1 MSRLSIIIPTY
12 NCEGYIRECL
22 DPILDQCDGTCQLVL
37 VDDGSNDG
45 TPAVLEEYSYKYKNI
60 IYSICCH
67 RGVSATRNTGLDLA
81 NGDYIT
87 FIDCDDTLMGGFLRS
102 GLGLLKSGYDLC
114 IFGIRREVPGC
125 PEELWTVEDRVYPS
139 ASDFAD
145 DYIRKR
151 ALLIY
156 SNCNKFYQADI
167 IRENGIRFREDVTFG
182 EDRLFNYAYLPHCG
196 RIATSSLIMLR
207 YIQRVED
214 SQSTRYIP
222 GYFDTMISLHR
233 EKMNCFRSLSIGTSQ
248 KEQDDFEKAD
258 LTNEVKIAIKRWE
271 AHPEERD
278 ENQAEINKPRP
289 KTGIY

>member
-1 MSRLSIIIPTY
+1 MPRLSIIIPTY

-45 TPAVLEEYSYKYKNI
+45 TPAVLEEYSHKYKNI
-60 IYSICCH
+60 IYSLCCH
-67 RGVSATRNTGLDLA
+67 RGASATRNTGLDLA

-114 IFGIRREVPGC
+114 IFGIRREVPGY

-156 SNCNKFYQADI
+156 SNCNKFYRAGI
-167 IRENGIRFREDVTFG
+167 IREYGIRFREDVTFG
-182 EDRLFNYAYLPHCG
+182 EDRFFNYAYLPHCG
-196 RIATSSLIMLR
+196 KIATSSLIMLR

-222 GYFDTMISLHR
+222 GYFDIMMSLHR
-233 EKMNCFRSLSIGTSQ
+233 EKMNCFLSLSKGTSLE
-248 KEQDDFEKAD
+248 EQADFEKCD
-258 LTNEVKIAIKRWE
+258 LSNELKTAIKRWE
-271 AHPEERD
+271 AHPEERE
-278 ENQAEINKPRP
+278 ENQAEITELKS
-289 KTGIY
+289 KLEIY